1 MVQPEFVD
9 FSRKCGV
16 ISQAYAPLS
25 VPTWKHRKE
34 ENKTL
39 NILED
44 SIIKGF
50 SDKYSKTPAQ
60 IVLNWHVIHR
70 GHAIIPSTFN
80 KQRQLENLMVYD
92 FKMSQEDY

>member
-1 MVQPEFVD
+1 LVQPEFVD

-44 SIIKGF
+44 PLITALS
-50 SDKYSKTPAQ
+50 A
-60 IVLNWHVIHR
+60 
-70 GHAIIPSTFN
+70 
-80 KQRQLENLMVYD
+80 
-92 FKMSQEDY
+92 